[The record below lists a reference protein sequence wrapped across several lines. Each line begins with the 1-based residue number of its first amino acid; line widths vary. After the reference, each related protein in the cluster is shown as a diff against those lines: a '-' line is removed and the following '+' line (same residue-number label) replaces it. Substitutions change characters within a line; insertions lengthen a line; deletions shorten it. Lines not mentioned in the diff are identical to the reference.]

1 MDIHCFNKFEKKNK
15 QPNNEYP
22 YCLYIKENA
31 KDTRTILNMLK

>member
-1 MDIHCFNKFEKKNK
+1 MDIHCFNKFEKKKNSK
-15 QPNNEYP
+15 YP